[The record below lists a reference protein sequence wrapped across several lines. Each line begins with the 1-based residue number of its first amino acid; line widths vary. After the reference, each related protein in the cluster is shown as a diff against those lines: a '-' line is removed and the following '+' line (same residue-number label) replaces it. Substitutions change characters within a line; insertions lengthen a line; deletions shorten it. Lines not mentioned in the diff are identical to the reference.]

1 MKKRIISALLAAV
14 MLIAMVPT
22 AAFAENES
30 ENKIHVNP
38 SYEGNDSDGTSDK
51 PYATLAEAIEAAKP
65 GDTIV
70 LAAGEYD
77 LSAFNEKWHT
87 SGKVVNIVGAGAET
101 TTLNGSLWLGA
112 QNQQAVTDIE
122 SLNISGV
129 TFENTNGSE
138 HWSNVGLG
146 FTEIDDCNI
155 TVSDSK
161 FVGFQHGVHM
171 NNSSGTTI
179 NFENV
184 EFADNDVAMSAH
196 VFTENEKTSG
206 FGTINATVENCAFA
220 VQAFGDNGDNYY
232 KTIADFKNNKNGVAG
247 ENVEFASDEAS
258 LKSAV
263 TTEGAYIVLTSDIE
277 VSSKITVNENITID
291 GSGHTI
297 KASDSW
303 SGTANTDKHLLG
315 IEGSAA
321 AGTTV
326 KDIILD
332 SNSRAFGF
340 QPYDVND
347 TVYLSNV
354 ILKNS
359 KGTGM
364 TVNGSSVVADNLT
377 VSGSGWGQ
385 SIDVSNGVGI
395 EGSPMLTLTNSD
407 LQDSVGIFED
417 IGENAEPNGA
427 VVVVDGE
434 TYAPHKN
441 ETLEKWIYL
450 ADMPVKIG
458 ENGYWTL
465 ADAVEAVGTDGI
477 GTEIVLTSDITLTET
492 VTIDKSVTIDLGG
505 NTVEYTGNDTYA
517 IEINNANV
525 VINDSSE
532 NGGKIVAE
540 KRVIKVGDAT
550 IRTTGNPAS
559 LVLNGGTLESKDTEG
574 EHCTI
579 AVYANSTAARDENS
593 AVACTV
599 EINNATAKGGV
610 YLFGEGAKVT
620 VNDGA
625 VIDTSGY
632 YGISGNG
639 TKTDSQNN
647 GGTVI
652 DINGGT
658 ITQKGV
664 GGGAIYHPQD
674 GTLDIS
680 GNAVIKGDSGI
691 QMCSGE
697 SVIANITGGTIT
709 ATGED
714 QREGKTGD
722 GFIPDGAAVS
732 VVNRNYPGGIPKMT
746 ISGGSFVS
754 EKSKAVM
761 AYTWKD
767 NEASDWAE
775 ANQYLTITGGTFSAD
790 PTKYVASGYSVK
802 ESGGKYTVYYP
813 STGGGT
819 TTPSNPGETVT
830 NPDGSTTTTVT
841 KPDGT
846 VTETTKQPDGSTTV
860 TTTKPDGSSVT
871 TVDNKDGSSSKT
883 TVSAEGKTESYVKL
897 PSAVVDNA
905 EKNGEAVELPIP
917 EVTASKDADKAP
929 KVTVDLPAGRSAKV
943 EIPVDNVNA
952 GVVAV
957 LVHADGTEE
966 IIKTSVPTENGI
978 EVKVEDGAT
987 LKIVDNSKDFAD
999 VAESHWGADAVD
1011 FAVSREI
1018 FDGTSE
1024 TTFEPETAMTRA
1036 MVVTVLARLDGV
1048 DTAGD
1053 VWYEAGAEWAK
1064 ENGISDGTNLNAM
1077 VSREQLVTMLY
1088 RYAGSPEVEGQLA
1101 GYPDAESVSGYAE
1114 KAMIWA
1120 VENGIITG
1128 ADGKIAP
1135 QGDATRVQV
1144 AAILMRF
1151 IDLMQ

>member
-38 SYEGNDSDGTSDK
+38 SYEGDDSDGTSDK
-51 PYATLAEAIEAAKP
+51 PYATLAKAIEAAKP

-70 LAAGEYD
+70 LASDITLTTKLEVAKSVTIDGG
-77 LSAFNEKWHT
+77 NHT
-87 SGKVVNIVGAGAET
+87 ITAT
-101 TTLNGSLWLGA
+101 
-112 QNQQAVTDIE
+112 
-122 SLNISGV
+122 SGV
-129 TFENTNGSE
+129 TGHVINVSADDVTIKNLTVDGGKQNVHGLHFYKAENGKIE
-138 HWSNVGLG
+138 
-146 FTEIDDCNI
+146 NI
-155 TVSDSK
+155 
-161 FVGFQHGVHM
+161 
-171 NNSSGTTI
+171 
-179 NFENV
+179 
-184 EFADNDVAMSAH
+184 VAKN
-196 VFTENEKTSG
+196 NEKTGLTVNASSVTATGTLEFINNGWESLPNSLNVG
-206 FGTINATVENCAFA
+206 FGQNITEDIDSRFDFSGATLIGVSAVYAGSEDLEN
-220 VQAFGDNGDNYY
+220 
-232 KTIADFKNNKNGVAG
+232 AG
-247 ENVEFASDEAS
+247 ER
-258 LKSAV
+258 
-263 TTEGAYIVLTSDIE
+263 
-277 VSSKITVNENITID
+277 KISVI
-291 GSGHTI
+291 
-297 KASDSW
+297 
-303 SGTANTDKHLLG
+303 
-315 IEGSAA
+315 
-321 AGTTV
+321 
-326 KDIILD
+326 
-332 SNSRAFGF
+332 
-340 QPYDVND
+340 PND
-347 TVYLSNV
+347 TYMMTEKEDGGVYY
-354 ILKNS
+354 IPA
-359 KGTGM
+359 
-364 TVNGSSVVADNLT
+364 VAK
-377 VSGSGWGQ
+377 
-385 SIDVSNGVGI
+385 ID
-395 EGSPMLTLTNSD
+395 
-407 LQDSVGIFED
+407 
-417 IGENAEPNGA
+417 
-427 VVVVDGE
+427 E
-434 TYAPHKN
+434 TKYA
-441 ETLEKWIYL
+441 
-450 ADMPVKIG
+450 
-458 ENGYWTL
+458 TL
-465 ADAVEAVGTDGI
+465 ADAVEAAGTDGI
-477 GTEIVLTSDITLTET
+477 GTKIVLASDITLTEKL
-492 VTIDKSVTIDLGG
+492 TIAKSVTIDLGG
-505 NTVEYTGNDTYA
+505 NTVEYTGNGAYA

-525 VINDSSE
+525 VIDDSSE
-532 NGGKIVAE
+532 NGGKIVAG

-550 IRTTGNPAS
+550 IRTSGNPAS

-579 AVYANSTAARDENS
+579 AVYANSSATRNENS
-593 AVACTV
+593 AVACTA

-652 DINGGT
+652 DINGGI
-658 ITQKGV
+658 ITQTGV

-714 QREGKTGD
+714 QREDKTGD

-754 EKSKAVM
+754 ENSKAVM

-767 NEASDWAE
+767 NDESNWAE
-775 ANQYLTITGGTFSAD
+775 ANKYLSITGGTFSAD
-790 PTKYVASGYSVK
+790 PTEYVASGYYV
-802 ESGGKYTVYYP
+802 SGTNPYRVYRYVP
-813 STGGGT
+813 D
-819 TTPSNPGETVT
+819 TTPSNPDKTETVT

-883 TVSAEGKTESYVKL
+883 TVSAEGKTESDVKL

-929 KVTVDLPAGRSAKV
+929 EVTVDLLAGRSVKV

-987 LKIVDNSKDFAD
+987 LKIVDNSKDFVD

-1011 FAVSREI
+1011 FAASREI

>member
-232 KTIADFKNNKNGVAG
+232 KTIADFENDENGVAG
-247 ENVEFASDEAS
+247 ENVKFASDEAS
-258 LKSAV
+258 LKRAV
-263 TTEGAYIVLTSDIE
+263 TTEGAYIVLTSDITLTTKLE
-277 VSSKITVNENITID
+277 VAKSVTID
-291 GSGHTI
+291 GNGHTI

-321 AGTTV
+321 ANAVV
-326 KDIILD
+326 KNITLD
-332 SNSRAFGF
+332 SNSCAFGF
-340 QPYDVND
+340 QPYDVD
-347 TVYLSNV
+347 GTVYLYNV

-359 KGTGM
+359 MGTGM

-407 LQDSVGIFED
+407 LQDSIGIFED
-417 IGENAEPNGA
+417 IGGNAEPNGA

-441 ETLEKWIYL
+441 ETLKKWIYL

-465 ADAVEAVGTDGI
+465 ADAVEAVIESDSKTGMVTLTQDMVGTGI
-477 GTEIVLTSDITLTET
+477 GLFNSKGAVGVNLTVDFGGHTYTCADPAVGSAGTET
-492 VTIDKSVTIDLGG
+492 QGFHLEKG
-505 NTVEYTGNDTYA
+505 NTVTLKNGT
-517 IEINNANV
+517 IN
-525 VINDSSE
+525 
-532 NGGKIVAE
+532 VAE
-540 KRVIKVGDAT
+540 TSTKTKMLIQNYCDLTLSNLKLQGGDIT
-550 IRTTGNPAS
+550 QYIVSCNYGNM
-559 LVLNGGTLESKDTEG
+559 VLNNVSIDGTYGNLVAVDLMHWIDMAAYKDKAPTMKIDNRSEDQING
-574 EHCTI
+574 SI
-579 AVYANSTAARDENS
+579 DVY
-593 AVACTV
+593 C
-599 EINNATAKGGV
+599 
-610 YLFGEGAKVT
+610 Y
-620 VNDGA
+620 
-625 VIDTSGY
+625 
-632 YGISGNG
+632 
-639 TKTDSQNN
+639 NN
-647 GGTVI
+647 GVTEC
-652 DINGGT
+652 DD
-658 ITQKGV
+658 K
-664 GGGAIYHPQD
+664 PE
-674 GTLDIS
+674 LS
-680 GNAVIKGDSGI
+680 
-691 QMCSGE
+691 
-697 SVIANITGGTIT
+697 
-709 ATGED
+709 
-714 QREGKTGD
+714 
-722 GFIPDGAAVS
+722 
-732 VVNRNYPGGIPKMT
+732 
-746 ISGGSFVS
+746 
-754 EKSKAVM
+754 
-761 AYTWKD
+761 
-767 NEASDWAE
+767 
-775 ANQYLTITGGTFSAD
+775 ITGGTFSLD
-790 PTKYVASGYSVK
+790 PTEYVASGYSVK

-871 TVDNKDGSSSKT
+871 TIDNKDGSSSKT
-883 TVSAEGKTESYVKL
+883 TVSAEGKTESDVKL
-897 PSAVVDNA
+897 SSAVVDNA

-929 KVTVDLPAGRSAKV
+929 EVTVDLPAGRSAKV

-1011 FAVSREI
+1011 FAASREI

-1048 DTAGD
+1048 DTTGD

>member
-22 AAFAENES
+22 AAFAENENS
-30 ENKIHVNP
+30 GSITIEEK
-38 SYEGNDSDGTSDK
+38 DGT
-51 PYATLAEAIEAAKP
+51 YNTIAEAVEAAEP

-77 LSAFNEKWHT
+77 APEAAIEKRVNLKSAD
-87 SGKVVNIVGAGAET
+87 GAVI
-101 TTLNGSLWLGA
+101 NG
-112 QNQQAVTDIE
+112 AVTYKFSEVQNAALSVEGMTFNATE
-122 SLNISGV
+122 SSKLTGLVFSG
-129 TFENTNGSE
+129 NGP
-138 HWSNVGLG
+138 NDGYDL
-146 FTEIDDCNI
+146 DI
-155 TVSDSK
+155 TVSDCVFNGWS
-161 FVGFQHGVHM
+161 FGVGVYSHANGYDLTASGCTFDSVCAVNFNFDDSTEGQIA
-171 NNSSGTTI
+171 NNTLVFSG
-179 NFENV
+179 ENAV
-184 EFADNDVAMSAH
+184 N
-196 VFTENEKTSG
+196 G
-206 FGTINATVENCAFA
+206 AFA
-220 VQAFGDNGDNYY
+220 VQQYNNSTPISFNEYY
-232 KTIADFKNNKNGVAG
+232 ETIADFENDENGVAG
-247 ENVEFASDEAS
+247 ENVKFVANETD
-258 LKSAV
+258 LKKAV
-263 TTEGAYIVLTSDIE
+263 TTEDAYIVLTDDIE
-277 VSSKITVNENITID
+277 VSFKITVNENITID

-303 SGTANTDKHLLG
+303 SGTENTDKQLLG
-315 IEGSAA
+315 IEGSAVA
-321 AGTTV
+321 NAVV
-326 KDIILD
+326 KNITLD
-332 SNSRAFGF
+332 SNNRAYGF
-340 QPYDVND
+340 QPYDVD
-347 TVYLSNV
+347 GTVYLCNV

-377 VSGSGWGQ
+377 VSGSGWSQ

-417 IGENAEPNGA
+417 IGGNAEPNGA

-434 TYAPHKN
+434 TYAPYKN

-465 ADAVEAVGTDGI
+465 ADAVKAVIESDSKTGTVTLTQDMVGTGIGLFNSKGAVGVNLTVDFGGHTYTCADPAVGSA
-477 GTEIVLTSDITLTET
+477 GTETQGFHLE
-492 VTIDKSVTIDLGG
+492 KG
-505 NTVEYTGNDTYA
+505 NTVTLKNGT
-517 IEINNANV
+517 IN
-525 VINDSSE
+525 
-532 NGGKIVAE
+532 VAE
-540 KRVIKVGDAT
+540 TSTKTKMLIQNYCDLTLSNLKLQGGDIT
-550 IRTTGNPAS
+550 QYIVSCNYGNM
-559 LVLNGGTLESKDTEG
+559 VLNNVSIDGTYGNLVAVDLM
-574 EHCTI
+574 HWI
-579 AVYANSTAARDENS
+579 DMAVYKDKAPTMKIDNRSEDQ
-593 AVACTV
+593 
-599 EINNATAKGGV
+599 INGSIDV
-610 YLFGEGAKVT
+610 YC
-620 VNDGA
+620 
-625 VIDTSGY
+625 Y
-632 YGISGNG
+632 
-639 TKTDSQNN
+639 NN
-647 GGTVI
+647 GVTEC
-652 DINGGT
+652 DD
-658 ITQKGV
+658 K
-664 GGGAIYHPQD
+664 PE
-674 GTLDIS
+674 LS
-680 GNAVIKGDSGI
+680 
-691 QMCSGE
+691 
-697 SVIANITGGTIT
+697 
-709 ATGED
+709 
-714 QREGKTGD
+714 
-722 GFIPDGAAVS
+722 
-732 VVNRNYPGGIPKMT
+732 
-746 ISGGSFVS
+746 
-754 EKSKAVM
+754 
-761 AYTWKD
+761 
-767 NEASDWAE
+767 
-775 ANQYLTITGGTFSAD
+775 ITGGTFSAD
-790 PTKYVASGYSVK
+790 PTEYVASGYSVK
-802 ESGGKYTVYYP
+802 ESGGKYTVYYL

-883 TVSAEGKTESYVKL
+883 TVSAEGKTESDVKL

-929 KVTVDLPAGRSAKV
+929 KVTVDLPAGTAVKV

-978 EVKVEDGAT
+978 KVKVEDGAT

-1011 FAVSREI
+1011 FAASREI

-1048 DTAGD
+1048 DTTGD

>member
-22 AAFAENES
+22 AAFAENENS
-30 ENKIHVNP
+30 GSITI
-38 SYEGNDSDGTSDK
+38 EGKEGT
-51 PYATLAEAIEAAKP
+51 YNTIAEAVEAAEAD
-65 GDTIV
+65 DTIV
-70 LAAGEYD
+70 LAAGEY
-77 LSAFNEKWHT
+77 AAPAEMIEER
-87 SGKVVNIVGAGAET
+87 VNLKSTEGAVI
-101 TTLNGSLWLGA
+101 NG
-112 QNQQAVTDIE
+112 AVTYKFSEVQDAALSVEGITFNATE
-122 SLNISGV
+122 SSKV
-129 TFENTNGSE
+129 T
-138 HWSNVGLG
+138 GLLFRG
-146 FTEIDDCNI
+146 DKPNDGYDLDI
-155 TVSDSK
+155 TVSDCVFNGWS
-161 FVGFQHGVHM
+161 FGVGVYSHANGYDLTVSSCTFDSVCAVNFNFDDSTEGQIA
-171 NNSSGTTI
+171 NNTLTFSG
-179 NFENV
+179 ENAV
-184 EFADNDVAMSAH
+184 N
-196 VFTENEKTSG
+196 G
-206 FGTINATVENCAFA
+206 AFA
-220 VQAFGDNGDNYY
+220 VQQYNNSTPISFNKYY
-232 KTIADFKNNKNGVAG
+232 NTIADFENDENGVAG
-247 ENVEFASDEAS
+247 DAVKFVANETA
-258 LKSAV
+258 LKNAV
-263 TTEGAYIVLTSDIE
+263 TTEDAYIVLTSDITLTTKLE
-277 VSSKITVNENITID
+277 VAKSVTID
-291 GSGHTI
+291 GNGHTVQATEGVTGHVINVSADNVTI
-297 KASDSW
+297 K
-303 SGTANTDKHLLG
+303 
-315 IEGSAA
+315 
-321 AGTTV
+321 
-326 KDIILD
+326 
-332 SNSRAFGF
+332 
-340 QPYDVND
+340 
-347 TVYLSNV
+347 
-354 ILKNS
+354 
-359 KGTGM
+359 
-364 TVNGSSVVADNLT
+364 NLT
-377 VSGSGWGQ
+377 VDGNGQNVHGLHFYKAENGKIENVVAKNNVKTGLTVNASSVTATGTLEFINNGWESLPNSLNVGFGQ
-385 SIDVSNGVGI
+385 NI
-395 EGSPMLTLTNSD
+395 T
-407 LQDSVGIFED
+407 ED
-417 IGENAEPNGA
+417 IDSSFDFSGATLIGVSAVYIGSEDIEHAGGREISVIPNDTYMMTKKDGGVYYIPA
-427 VVVVDGE
+427 V
-434 TYAPHKN
+434 A
-441 ETLEKWIYL
+441 
-450 ADMPVKIG
+450 KIG
-458 ENGYWTL
+458 ETKYATL
-465 ADAVEAVGTDGI
+465 ADAVEAAGTDGI
-477 GTEIVLTSDITLTET
+477 GTEIVLTSDITLTEKL
-492 VTIDKSVTIDLGG
+492 TIAKSVTIDLGG
-505 NTVEYTGNDTYA
+505 NTVEYTGNGTYA
-517 IEINNANV
+517 IEINNADV
-525 VINDSSE
+525 VIDDSSE
-532 NGGKIVAE
+532 NSGKIVAGN
-540 KRVIKVGDAT
+540 RVIKVGNAN

-559 LVLNGGTLESKDTEG
+559 LVLNGGTLESKNTTG

-579 AVYANSTAARDENS
+579 AVYANSTAARHENS

-599 EINNATAKGGV
+599 EINNATAIGGV

-620 VNDGA
+620 VNNGA

-658 ITQKGV
+658 ITQTGV

-680 GNAVIKGDSGI
+680 GNAVITGDSGI

-697 SVIANITGGTIT
+697 GVIANITGGTIT

-714 QREGKTGD
+714 QRESKTGD

-754 EKSKAVM
+754 KNSEAVM

-767 NEASDWAE
+767 NAASDWAE
-775 ANQYLTITGGTFSAD
+775 ANKYLSITGGTFSAD
-790 PTKYVASGYSVK
+790 PTEYVASGYSVK

-883 TVSAEGKTESYVKL
+883 TVSAEGKTESDVKL

-929 KVTVDLPAGRSAKV
+929 EVTVDLPAGRSAKV

-1011 FAVSREI
+1011 FAASREI

-1101 GYPDAESVSGYAE
+1101 GYPDAESVSDYAE

>member
-22 AAFAENES
+22 AAFAENENS
-30 ENKIHVNP
+30 GSITI
-38 SYEGNDSDGTSDK
+38 EGKEGT
-51 PYATLAEAIEAAKP
+51 YNTIAEAVEAAEP

-70 LAAGEYD
+70 LAAGEY
-77 LSAFNEKWHT
+77 AAPAEMIEER
-87 SGKVVNIVGAGAET
+87 VNLKSTEGAVI
-101 TTLNGSLWLGA
+101 NG
-112 QNQQAVTDIE
+112 AVTYKFSEVQNAALSVEGITFNATE
-122 SLNISGV
+122 SSKLTGLVFSG
-129 TFENTNGSE
+129 NGP
-138 HWSNVGLG
+138 NGGYNL
-146 FTEIDDCNI
+146 DI
-155 TVSDSK
+155 TVSDCVFNGWS
-161 FVGFQHGVHM
+161 FGVGVYSHANGYDLTVSGCTFDSVCAVNFNFDDSTEGQIA
-171 NNSSGTTI
+171 NNTLVFSG
-179 NFENV
+179 ENAV
-184 EFADNDVAMSAH
+184 N
-196 VFTENEKTSG
+196 G
-206 FGTINATVENCAFA
+206 AFA
-220 VQAFGDNGDNYY
+220 VQQYNNSTPISFNEYY
-232 KTIADFKNNKNGVAG
+232 ETIADFENGNGIAGDAVKLVANETALKN
-247 ENVEFASDEAS
+247 
-258 LKSAV
+258 AV
-263 TTEGAYIVLTSDIE
+263 TAEGAYIVLTDDIE

-303 SGTANTDKHLLG
+303 SGTENTDKQLLG

-321 AGTTV
+321 ANAVV
-326 KDIILD
+326 KNITLD
-332 SNSRAFGF
+332 SNNRAFGF

-417 IGENAEPNGA
+417 IGGNAEPNGA

-465 ADAVEAVGTDGI
+465 ADAVKAVIESDSKTGTVTLTQDMVGTGIGLFNSKGAVGVNLTVDFGGHTYTCADPAVGSA
-477 GTEIVLTSDITLTET
+477 GTETQGFHLEKGNMVTLKNGTINVAETSTKTKMLIQNYCDRTLSNLKLQGGDITQYI
-492 VTIDKSVTIDLGG
+492 VSCNYG
-505 NTVEYTGNDTYA
+505 NM
-517 IEINNANV
+517 
-525 VINDSSE
+525 
-532 NGGKIVAE
+532 
-540 KRVIKVGDAT
+540 
-550 IRTTGNPAS
+550 
-559 LVLNGGTLESKDTEG
+559 VLNNVSIDGTYGNLVAVDLMHWIDMAAYKDKAPTMKIDNRSEDQING
-574 EHCTI
+574 SI
-579 AVYANSTAARDENS
+579 DVY
-593 AVACTV
+593 C
-599 EINNATAKGGV
+599 
-610 YLFGEGAKVT
+610 Y
-620 VNDGA
+620 
-625 VIDTSGY
+625 
-632 YGISGNG
+632 
-639 TKTDSQNN
+639 NN
-647 GGTVI
+647 GVTEC
-652 DINGGT
+652 DD
-658 ITQKGV
+658 K
-664 GGGAIYHPQD
+664 PE
-674 GTLDIS
+674 LS
-680 GNAVIKGDSGI
+680 
-691 QMCSGE
+691 
-697 SVIANITGGTIT
+697 
-709 ATGED
+709 
-714 QREGKTGD
+714 
-722 GFIPDGAAVS
+722 
-732 VVNRNYPGGIPKMT
+732 
-746 ISGGSFVS
+746 
-754 EKSKAVM
+754 
-761 AYTWKD
+761 
-767 NEASDWAE
+767 
-775 ANQYLTITGGTFSAD
+775 ITGGTFSAD
-790 PTKYVASGYSVK
+790 PTEYVASGYSVK

-883 TVSAEGKTESYVKL
+883 TVSAEGKTESDVKL

-929 KVTVDLPAGRSAKV
+929 KVTVDLPAGTAVKV

-1011 FAVSREI
+1011 FAASREI

-1048 DTAGD
+1048 DTTGD

>member
-38 SYEGNDSDGTSDK
+38 SYEGDDSDGTSDK
-51 PYATLAEAIEAAKP
+51 PYATLAKAIEAAKP

-70 LAAGEYD
+70 LA
-77 LSAFNEKWHT
+77 
-87 SGKVVNIVGAGAET
+87 
-101 TTLNGSLWLGA
+101 
-112 QNQQAVTDIE
+112 
-122 SLNISGV
+122 
-129 TFENTNGSE
+129 
-138 HWSNVGLG
+138 
-146 FTEIDDCNI
+146 
-155 TVSDSK
+155 
-161 FVGFQHGVHM
+161 
-171 NNSSGTTI
+171 
-179 NFENV
+179 
-184 EFADNDVAMSAH
+184 
-196 VFTENEKTSG
+196 
-206 FGTINATVENCAFA
+206 
-220 VQAFGDNGDNYY
+220 
-232 KTIADFKNNKNGVAG
+232 
-247 ENVEFASDEAS
+247 
-258 LKSAV
+258 
-263 TTEGAYIVLTSDIE
+263 
-277 VSSKITVNENITID
+277 
-291 GSGHTI
+291 
-297 KASDSW
+297 
-303 SGTANTDKHLLG
+303 
-315 IEGSAA
+315 
-321 AGTTV
+321 
-326 KDIILD
+326 
-332 SNSRAFGF
+332 
-340 QPYDVND
+340 
-347 TVYLSNV
+347 
-354 ILKNS
+354 
-359 KGTGM
+359 
-364 TVNGSSVVADNLT
+364 
-377 VSGSGWGQ
+377 
-385 SIDVSNGVGI
+385 
-395 EGSPMLTLTNSD
+395 
-407 LQDSVGIFED
+407 
-417 IGENAEPNGA
+417 
-427 VVVVDGE
+427 
-434 TYAPHKN
+434 
-441 ETLEKWIYL
+441 
-450 ADMPVKIG
+450 
-458 ENGYWTL
+458 
-465 ADAVEAVGTDGI
+465 
-477 GTEIVLTSDITLTET
+477 SDITLTEKL
-492 VTIDKSVTIDLGG
+492 TIAKSVTIDLGG
-505 NTVEYTGNDTYA
+505 NTVEYTGNGAYA

-525 VINDSSE
+525 VIDDSSE
-532 NGGKIVAE
+532 NGGKIVAG

-550 IRTTGNPAS
+550 IRTSGNPAS

-579 AVYANSTAARDENS
+579 AVYANSSATRNENS
-593 AVACTV
+593 AVACTA

-652 DINGGT
+652 DINGGI
-658 ITQKGV
+658 ITQTGV

-709 ATGED
+709 ATGAD
-714 QREGKTGD
+714 QREDKTGD

-775 ANQYLTITGGTFSAD
+775 ANQYLFITGGTFSANPSAYVNEETHAVVKESENYKVLPIADASVAKIGDKYYLTLAEAIEKVEAEQTIALIDDITLTEHLTITKAVTINGNNHTITYLNGENGVQAIYADSNAKLTLNQVNITTDKDYAVNAFDLQAEGISIVINGGTFKGGLKVVSYGDGTTVSVSDTVINATGTYDSLGVVNVTGCTAQLNNVTVNGGKYTSFYIGGGSNVTVSGGTYTTSGTVEDNQGTEIENPVFYVDNGILKITGGTFTGVYSVNQNDGSLTITGGTFSAD
-790 PTKYVASGYSVK
+790 PTEYVASGYYV
-802 ESGGKYTVYYP
+802 SGTNPYRVYRYVP
-813 STGGGT
+813 D
-819 TTPSNPGETVT
+819 TTPSNPDKTETVT

-929 KVTVDLPAGRSAKV
+929 KVTVDLPAGTAVKV

-1011 FAVSREI
+1011 FAASREI

-1101 GYPDAESVSGYAE
+1101 GYPDAESVSDYAE

>member
-1 MKKRIISALLAAV
+1 

-22 AAFAENES
+22 AAFAENENS
-30 ENKIHVNP
+30 GSITI
-38 SYEGNDSDGTSDK
+38 EGKEGT
-51 PYATLAEAIEAAKP
+51 YNTIAEAVEAAKP

-70 LAAGEYD
+70 LASDITLTTKLEVAKSVKIDGG
-77 LSAFNEKWHT
+77 NHT
-87 SGKVVNIVGAGAET
+87 ITAA
-101 TTLNGSLWLGA
+101 NG
-112 QNQQAVTDIE
+112 VKDHVI
-122 SLNISGV
+122 
-129 TFENTNGSE
+129 
-138 HWSNVGLG
+138 NV
-146 FTEIDDCNI
+146 
-155 TVSDSK
+155 S
-161 FVGFQHGVHM
+161 
-171 NNSSGTTI
+171 
-179 NFENV
+179 
-184 EFADNDVAMSAH
+184 ADNV
-196 VFTENEKTSG
+196 
-206 FGTINATVENCAFA
+206 
-220 VQAFGDNGDNYY
+220 
-232 KTIADFKNNKNGVAG
+232 
-247 ENVEFASDEAS
+247 
-258 LKSAV
+258 
-263 TTEGAYIVLTSDIE
+263 
-277 VSSKITVNENITID
+277 
-291 GSGHTI
+291 TI
-297 KASDSW
+297 K
-303 SGTANTDKHLLG
+303 
-315 IEGSAA
+315 
-321 AGTTV
+321 
-326 KDIILD
+326 
-332 SNSRAFGF
+332 
-340 QPYDVND
+340 
-347 TVYLSNV
+347 
-354 ILKNS
+354 
-359 KGTGM
+359 
-364 TVNGSSVVADNLT
+364 NLT
-377 VSGSGWGQ
+377 VDGNGQNVHGLHFYKAENGKIENIVAKNNVKTGLTVNASSVTATGTLEFINNGWESLPNSLNVGFGQ
-385 SIDVSNGVGI
+385 NI
-395 EGSPMLTLTNSD
+395 T
-407 LQDSVGIFED
+407 ED
-417 IGENAEPNGA
+417 IDSRFDFSGATLIGVSAVYAGSEDLENAGGREISVIPNDTYMMTEKEDGGVYYIPA
-427 VVVVDGE
+427 V
-434 TYAPHKN
+434 A
-441 ETLEKWIYL
+441 
-450 ADMPVKIG
+450 KIG
-458 ENGYWTL
+458 ETKYATL
-465 ADAVEAVGTDGI
+465 ADAVEAAGTDGI

-532 NGGKIVAE
+532 NGGKIVAG

-658 ITQKGV
+658 ITQTGV

-680 GNAVIKGDSGI
+680 GNAVITGDSGI

-697 SVIANITGGTIT
+697 GVIANITGGTIT

-714 QREGKTGD
+714 QRESKTGD

-754 EKSKAVM
+754 ENSEAVM

-767 NEASDWAE
+767 NKASDWAE
-775 ANQYLTITGGTFSAD
+775 ANQYLSITGGTFSAD
-790 PTKYVASGYSVK
+790 PTEYVASGYSVK

-929 KVTVDLPAGRSAKV
+929 KVTVDLPAGTAVKV

-1011 FAVSREI
+1011 FAASREI

>member
-51 PYATLAEAIEAAKP
+51 PYATLAKAIEAAKP

-70 LAAGEYD
+70 LA
-77 LSAFNEKWHT
+77 
-87 SGKVVNIVGAGAET
+87 
-101 TTLNGSLWLGA
+101 
-112 QNQQAVTDIE
+112 
-122 SLNISGV
+122 
-129 TFENTNGSE
+129 
-138 HWSNVGLG
+138 
-146 FTEIDDCNI
+146 
-155 TVSDSK
+155 
-161 FVGFQHGVHM
+161 
-171 NNSSGTTI
+171 
-179 NFENV
+179 
-184 EFADNDVAMSAH
+184 
-196 VFTENEKTSG
+196 
-206 FGTINATVENCAFA
+206 
-220 VQAFGDNGDNYY
+220 
-232 KTIADFKNNKNGVAG
+232 
-247 ENVEFASDEAS
+247 
-258 LKSAV
+258 
-263 TTEGAYIVLTSDIE
+263 SDITLTTKLE
-277 VSSKITVNENITID
+277 VAKPVTID
-291 GSGHTI
+291 GGNHTI
-297 KASDSW
+297 
-303 SGTANTDKHLLG
+303 TAADGVRDHVINV
-315 IEGSAA
+315 SA
-321 AGTTV
+321 
-326 KDIILD
+326 D
-332 SNSRAFGF
+332 
-340 QPYDVND
+340 
-347 TVYLSNV
+347 NV
-354 ILKNS
+354 TIK
-359 KGTGM
+359 
-364 TVNGSSVVADNLT
+364 NLT
-377 VSGSGWGQ
+377 VDGGNQNVHGLHFYKAKNGIIENIVAENNVKTGLTVNASTVTATGTLKFTNNGWSGANTLNVGFGDKIDEKINSSFDFSGAVLAG
-385 SIDVSNGVGI
+385 VSAVYI
-395 EGSPMLTLTNSD
+395 GS
-407 LQDSVGIFED
+407 ED
-417 IGENAEPNGA
+417 IEHAGNREISVIPNDTYMMTEKDGGVYYIPA
-427 VVVVDGE
+427 V
-434 TYAPHKN
+434 A
-441 ETLEKWIYL
+441 
-450 ADMPVKIG
+450 KIG
-458 ENGYWTL
+458 ETKYATL

-477 GTEIVLTSDITLTET
+477 GTEIVLTSDITLTEN

-505 NTVEYTGNDTYA
+505 NTVEYTGNGTYA

-525 VINDSSE
+525 VIDDSSE
-532 NGGKIVAE
+532 NGGKIVAG

-579 AVYANSTAARDENS
+579 AVYANSSATRNENS
-593 AVACTV
+593 AVACTA

-658 ITQKGV
+658 ITQKGD

-680 GNAVIKGDSGI
+680 GKAVIKGDSGI

-714 QREGKTGD
+714 RRESKTGD

-754 EKSKAVM
+754 RNSKAVM

-775 ANQYLTITGGTFSAD
+775 ANQYLSITGGTFSAD
-790 PTKYVASGYSVK
+790 PKEYVASGYSVK

-883 TVSAEGKTESYVKL
+883 TVSAEGKTESDVKL

-929 KVTVDLPAGRSAKV
+929 EVTVDLPAGRSAKV

-966 IIKTSVPTENGI
+966 IIKTSVPTESGI

-1018 FDGTSE
+1018 FSGTSE

-1048 DTAGD
+1048 DTTGD

-1135 QGDATRVQV
+1135 QGDAARVQV

>member
-22 AAFAENES
+22 AAFAENENS
-30 ENKIHVNP
+30 GSITI
-38 SYEGNDSDGTSDK
+38 EGKEGT
-51 PYATLAEAIEAAKP
+51 YNTIAEAVKAAEAD
-65 GDTIV
+65 DTIV

-77 LSAFNEKWHT
+77 APEAAIEKRVNLKSAD
-87 SGKVVNIVGAGAET
+87 GAVI
-101 TTLNGSLWLGA
+101 NG
-112 QNQQAVTDIE
+112 AVTYKFSEVQDAALSVEGITFNATE
-122 SLNISGV
+122 S
-129 TFENTNGSE
+129 
-138 HWSNVGLG
+138 SNVTGLLFRG
-146 FTEIDDCNI
+146 DKPNGGYNLDI
-155 TVSDSK
+155 TVSDCVFNGWS
-161 FVGFQHGVHM
+161 FGVGVYSHANGYDLTVSGCTFDSVCAVNFNFDDSTEGQIA
-171 NNSSGTTI
+171 NNTLVFSG
-179 NFENV
+179 ENAV
-184 EFADNDVAMSAH
+184 N
-196 VFTENEKTSG
+196 G
-206 FGTINATVENCAFA
+206 AFA
-220 VQAFGDNGDNYY
+220 VQQYNNSTPISFNEYY
-232 KTIADFKNNKNGVAG
+232 ETIADFENDENGVAG
-247 ENVEFASDEAS
+247 ENVKLASDEDS

-263 TTEGAYIVLTSDIE
+263 TTEDAYIVLTSDITLTTKLE
-277 VSSKITVNENITID
+277 VAKSVTID
-291 GSGHTI
+291 GNGHTI

-303 SGTANTDKHLLG
+303 SGTENTDKHLLG

-321 AGTTV
+321 ANAVV
-326 KDIILD
+326 KNITLD

-340 QPYDVND
+340 QPYDVD
-347 TVYLSNV
+347 GTVYLSNV

-364 TVNGSSVVADNLT
+364 TVNGASVVADNLT

-417 IGENAEPNGA
+417 IGGNAEPNGA

-465 ADAVEAVGTDGI
+465 EDAVEAVIESDSKTGTVTLTQDMVGTGI
-477 GTEIVLTSDITLTET
+477 GLFNSKGAVGVNLTVDFGGHTYTCADPAVGSAGTET
-492 VTIDKSVTIDLGG
+492 QGFHLEKG
-505 NTVEYTGNDTYA
+505 NTVTLKNGT
-517 IEINNANV
+517 IN
-525 VINDSSE
+525 
-532 NGGKIVAE
+532 VAE
-540 KRVIKVGDAT
+540 TSTKTKMLIQNYCDLTLSNLKLQGGDIT
-550 IRTTGNPAS
+550 QYIVSCNYGNM
-559 LVLNGGTLESKDTEG
+559 VLNNVSIDGTYGNLVAVDLMHWIDMAAYKDKAPTMKIDNRSEDQING
-574 EHCTI
+574 SI
-579 AVYANSTAARDENS
+579 DVY
-593 AVACTV
+593 C
-599 EINNATAKGGV
+599 
-610 YLFGEGAKVT
+610 Y
-620 VNDGA
+620 
-625 VIDTSGY
+625 
-632 YGISGNG
+632 
-639 TKTDSQNN
+639 NN
-647 GGTVI
+647 GVTEC
-652 DINGGT
+652 DD
-658 ITQKGV
+658 K
-664 GGGAIYHPQD
+664 PE
-674 GTLDIS
+674 LS
-680 GNAVIKGDSGI
+680 
-691 QMCSGE
+691 
-697 SVIANITGGTIT
+697 
-709 ATGED
+709 
-714 QREGKTGD
+714 
-722 GFIPDGAAVS
+722 
-732 VVNRNYPGGIPKMT
+732 
-746 ISGGSFVS
+746 
-754 EKSKAVM
+754 
-761 AYTWKD
+761 
-767 NEASDWAE
+767 
-775 ANQYLTITGGTFSAD
+775 ITGGTFSLD
-790 PTKYVASGYSVK
+790 PTEYVASGYSVK

-1011 FAVSREI
+1011 FAASREI

-1048 DTAGD
+1048 DTTGD

>member
-22 AAFAENES
+22 AAFAENENS
-30 ENKIHVNP
+30 GSITI
-38 SYEGNDSDGTSDK
+38 EGKEGT
-51 PYATLAEAIEAAKP
+51 YNTIAEAVKAAKAD
-65 GDTIV
+65 DTIV

-77 LSAFNEKWHT
+77 APEAAIEKR
-87 SGKVVNIVGAGAET
+87 VNLKSTEGAVI
-101 TTLNGSLWLGA
+101 NG
-112 QNQQAVTDIE
+112 AVTYKFSEVQNAALSVEGITFNATE
-122 SLNISGV
+122 SSKV
-129 TFENTNGSE
+129 T
-138 HWSNVGLG
+138 GLLFRG
-146 FTEIDDCNI
+146 DKPNDGYDL
-155 TVSDSK
+155 TVSDCVFNGWS
-161 FVGFQHGVHM
+161 FGVGVYSHANGYDLTVSGCTFDSICAVNFNFDDSTEGQIA
-171 NNSSGTTI
+171 NNTLTFSG
-179 NFENV
+179 ENAV
-184 EFADNDVAMSAH
+184 N
-196 VFTENEKTSG
+196 G
-206 FGTINATVENCAFA
+206 AFA
-220 VQAFGDNGDNYY
+220 VQKYNNSKPTSFNKYY
-232 KTIADFKNNKNGVAG
+232 ETIADFENDENGVAG
-247 ENVEFASDEAS
+247 DAVKFVANDTA
-258 LKSAV
+258 LKNAV
-263 TTEGAYIVLTSDIE
+263 TAEGAYIVLTDDIE

-291 GSGHTI
+291 GRGHTI

-303 SGTANTDKHLLG
+303 SGTENTDKQLLG

-321 AGTTV
+321 ANAVV
-326 KDIILD
+326 KNITLD

-417 IGENAEPNGA
+417 IGGNAEPNGA

-441 ETLEKWIYL
+441 ETLGKWIYL

-458 ENGYWTL
+458 EKGYWTL
-465 ADAVEAVGTDGI
+465 ADAVEAVIESDSKTGTVTLTQDMVGTGI
-477 GTEIVLTSDITLTET
+477 GLFNSKGAVGVNLTVDFGGHTYTCADPAVGSAGTET
-492 VTIDKSVTIDLGG
+492 QGFHLEKG
-505 NTVEYTGNDTYA
+505 NTVTLKNGT
-517 IEINNANV
+517 IN
-525 VINDSSE
+525 
-532 NGGKIVAE
+532 VAE
-540 KRVIKVGDAT
+540 TSTKTKMLIQNYCDLTLSNLKLQGGDIT
-550 IRTTGNPAS
+550 QYIVSCNYGNM
-559 LVLNGGTLESKDTEG
+559 VLNNVSIDGTYGNLVAVDLM
-574 EHCTI
+574 HWI
-579 AVYANSTAARDENS
+579 DMAVYKDKAPTMKIDNRSEDQ
-593 AVACTV
+593 
-599 EINNATAKGGV
+599 INGSIDV
-610 YLFGEGAKVT
+610 YC
-620 VNDGA
+620 
-625 VIDTSGY
+625 Y
-632 YGISGNG
+632 
-639 TKTDSQNN
+639 NN
-647 GGTVI
+647 GVTEC
-652 DINGGT
+652 DD
-658 ITQKGV
+658 K
-664 GGGAIYHPQD
+664 PE
-674 GTLDIS
+674 LS
-680 GNAVIKGDSGI
+680 
-691 QMCSGE
+691 
-697 SVIANITGGTIT
+697 
-709 ATGED
+709 
-714 QREGKTGD
+714 
-722 GFIPDGAAVS
+722 
-732 VVNRNYPGGIPKMT
+732 
-746 ISGGSFVS
+746 
-754 EKSKAVM
+754 
-761 AYTWKD
+761 
-767 NEASDWAE
+767 
-775 ANQYLTITGGTFSAD
+775 ITGGTFSLD
-790 PTKYVASGYSVK
+790 PTEYVASGYSVK

-819 TTPSNPGETVT
+819 TTPSNPDKTETVT

-929 KVTVDLPAGRSAKV
+929 KVTVDLPAGTAVKV

-1011 FAVSREI
+1011 FAASREI

>member
-22 AAFAENES
+22 AAFAENENS
-30 ENKIHVNP
+30 GSIAI
-38 SYEGNDSDGTSDK
+38 EGKEGT
-51 PYATLAEAIEAAKP
+51 YNTIAEAVKAAEAD
-65 GDTIV
+65 DTIV

-77 LSAFNEKWHT
+77 APEAAIEKR
-87 SGKVVNIVGAGAET
+87 VNLKSTEGAVI
-101 TTLNGSLWLGA
+101 NG
-112 QNQQAVTDIE
+112 AVTYKFSEVQDAALSVEGITFNATE
-122 SLNISGV
+122 SSKLTGLVFSG
-129 TFENTNGSE
+129 NGP
-138 HWSNVGLG
+138 NDGYDL
-146 FTEIDDCNI
+146 DI
-155 TVSDSK
+155 TVSDCVFNGWS
-161 FVGFQHGVHM
+161 FGVGVYSHANGYDLTVSGCTFDSVCAVNFNFDDSTEGQIA
-171 NNSSGTTI
+171 NNTLVFSG
-179 NFENV
+179 ENAV
-184 EFADNDVAMSAH
+184 N
-196 VFTENEKTSG
+196 G
-206 FGTINATVENCAFA
+206 AFA
-220 VQAFGDNGDNYY
+220 VQQYNNSTPISFNEYY
-232 KTIADFKNNKNGVAG
+232 ETIADFENDENGVAG
-247 ENVEFASDEAS
+247 DAVKFVANETA
-258 LKSAV
+258 LKNAV
-263 TTEGAYIVLTSDIE
+263 TTEDAYIVLTSDITLTTKLE
-277 VSSKITVNENITID
+277 VAKSVTID

-303 SGTANTDKHLLG
+303 SGTENTDKHLLG

-321 AGTTV
+321 ANAVV
-326 KDIILD
+326 KNITLD

-340 QPYDVND
+340 QPYDVD
-347 TVYLSNV
+347 GTVYLCNV

-385 SIDVSNGVGI
+385 SIDVSNGIGI

-417 IGENAEPNGA
+417 IGGNAEPNGA

-465 ADAVEAVGTDGI
+465 ADAVKAVIESDSKTGTVTLTQDMVGTGIGLFNSKGAVGVNLTVDFGGHTYTCADPAVGSA
-477 GTEIVLTSDITLTET
+477 GTETQGFHLE
-492 VTIDKSVTIDLGG
+492 KG
-505 NTVEYTGNDTYA
+505 NTVTLKNGT
-517 IEINNANV
+517 IN
-525 VINDSSE
+525 
-532 NGGKIVAE
+532 VAE
-540 KRVIKVGDAT
+540 TSTKTKMLIQNYCDLTLSNLKLQGGDIT
-550 IRTTGNPAS
+550 QYIVSCNYGNM
-559 LVLNGGTLESKDTEG
+559 VLNNVSIDGTYGNLVAVDLM
-574 EHCTI
+574 HWI
-579 AVYANSTAARDENS
+579 DMAVYKDKAPTMKIDNRSEDQ
-593 AVACTV
+593 
-599 EINNATAKGGV
+599 INGSIDV
-610 YLFGEGAKVT
+610 YC
-620 VNDGA
+620 
-625 VIDTSGY
+625 Y
-632 YGISGNG
+632 
-639 TKTDSQNN
+639 NN
-647 GGTVI
+647 GVTEC
-652 DINGGT
+652 DD
-658 ITQKGV
+658 K
-664 GGGAIYHPQD
+664 PE
-674 GTLDIS
+674 LS
-680 GNAVIKGDSGI
+680 
-691 QMCSGE
+691 
-697 SVIANITGGTIT
+697 
-709 ATGED
+709 
-714 QREGKTGD
+714 
-722 GFIPDGAAVS
+722 
-732 VVNRNYPGGIPKMT
+732 
-746 ISGGSFVS
+746 
-754 EKSKAVM
+754 
-761 AYTWKD
+761 
-767 NEASDWAE
+767 
-775 ANQYLTITGGTFSAD
+775 ITGGTFSAN
-790 PTKYVASGYSVK
+790 PTEYVASGYSVK

-929 KVTVDLPAGRSAKV
+929 KVTVDLPAGTAVKV

-987 LKIVDNSKDFAD
+987 WKIVDNSKDFAD

-1011 FAVSREI
+1011 FAASREI

-1053 VWYEAGAEWAK
+1053 VWYEAGAEWAV

-1101 GYPDAESVSGYAE
+1101 GYPDAESVSDYAE

-1135 QGDATRVQV
+1135 QGDAARVQV
-1144 AAILMRF
+1144 ATILMRF
-1151 IDLMQ
+1151 IALMQ